1 MPEPHRFGVIA
12 LSGPPNAGK
21 STLLNR
27 IIGEKISIMSRRAQ
41 TTRHRILGIKTLAA
55 AQLVF
60 VDTPGLQHRPPKG
73 LNRVINRTALN
84 SLADVDLILF
94 MIDGR
99 GWTPELEQLFAQVA
113 RAGRVAG
120 AGAAGGAN
128 ANGDGGTNVNADSN
142 GAPVI
147 LLINKIDR
155 LKDRARLLPIIKH
168 SAELHPFKQII
179 PISARKFSDV
189 DNFLNLI
196 AAELPEG
203 GPGFPADQFTD
214 RSQRFLAA
222 ELVREQTLNLLGH
235 ELPYASAVEVT
246 RFEYRG
252 DNLLHVAVIVWVEK
266 TSQKSIVIG
275 RGGRQLKA
283 IGQAAR
289 KQMEKAFGV
298 QVYLEPWVK
307 VKSGWAG
314 NAAMLRTLGYLEEE
328 RA

>member
-60 VDTPGLQHRPPKG
+60 VDTPGVQHRPPKG
-73 LNRVINRTALN
+73 LSRVINRTALGGLN
-84 SLADVDLILF
+84 DVDLVLF
-94 MIDGR
+94 MLDHR
-99 GWTPELEQLFAQVA
+99 GWTPQLEQLFAQVA
-113 RAGRVAG
+113 RAATVDGR
-120 AGAAGGAN
+120 AA
-128 ANGDGGTNVNADSN
+128 
-142 GAPVI
+142 PFI

-168 SAELHPFKQII
+168 SARLHPFREII
-179 PISARKFSDV
+179 PVSARKLKDV
-189 DNFLNLI
+189 DGFLQLI
-196 AAELPEG
+196 AAQLPEG

-222 ELVREQTLNLLGH
+222 ELVREQMLHMLGH
-235 ELPYASAVEVT
+235 ELPYASAVDVT
-246 RFEYRG
+246 RFEYS
-252 DNLLHVAVIVWVEK
+252 DDKLLHVDVTIWVEK
-266 TSQKSIVIG
+266 VSQKSIVIG

-289 KQMEKAFGV
+289 RQMEKAFGGRV
-298 QVYLEPWVK
+298 RLEPWVK
-307 VKSGWAG
+307 VKKGWAG
-314 NAAMLRTLGYLEEE
+314 NAAMLRALGYLEGVES
-328 RA
+328 

>member
-60 VDTPGLQHRPPKG
+60 VDTPGVQRRPLNG
-73 LNRVINRTALN
+73 LSRVINRTALGGLN
-84 SLADVDLILF
+84 DADLILF
-94 MIDGR
+94 MLDHR
-99 GWTPELEQLFAQVA
+99 GWTPQLEQLFAQVA
-113 RAGRVAG
+113 RAAT
-120 AGAAGGAN
+120 AGGRA
-128 ANGDGGTNVNADSN
+128 
-142 GAPVI
+142 APMI

-168 SAELHPFKQII
+168 SAQLHPFREII
-179 PISARKFSDV
+179 PISARKLKDV
-189 DNFLNLI
+189 DGFLQPI
-196 AAELPEG
+196 AAALPAG

-222 ELVREQTLNLLGH
+222 ELVREQMLHMLGH
-235 ELPYASAVEVT
+235 ELPYASAVDVT
-246 RFEYRG
+246 RFEYSD
-252 DNLLHVAVIVWVEK
+252 DNLLHVHVTIWVEK
-266 TSQKSIVIG
+266 ASQKSIVIG

-289 KQMEKAFGV
+289 RQMERAFDSRV
-298 QVYLEPWVK
+298 RLEPWVK
-307 VKSGWAG
+307 VKKGWAG
-314 NAAMLRTLGYLEEE
+314 NAAMLRALGYLEGGD
-328 RA
+328 A